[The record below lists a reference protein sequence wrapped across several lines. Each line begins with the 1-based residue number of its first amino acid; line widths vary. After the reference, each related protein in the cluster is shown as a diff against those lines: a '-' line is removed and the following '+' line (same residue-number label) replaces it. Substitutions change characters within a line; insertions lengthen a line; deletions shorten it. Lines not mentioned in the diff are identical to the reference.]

1 MLLIK
6 NIKFFYFLAPFLLR
20 SRIGRRRAFSTAC
33 FNGLENGRE
42 FKGEA
47 SPSKT
52 QIKENTL
59 FNINSVFFNLENNQ
73 EEVLNKYNCF
83 YNPSLEAL
91 CIMVEK
97 GLKYI
102 DLSKE
107 IVMNFIDFAQ
117 KMNIKN
123 LIMLL
128 DRKNKDYVKI
138 LQSMMTVGF
147 TNDKALSSVK
157 IGEIEYKVLKMTVSS
172 AQQEVE
178 EIAF

>member
-1 MLLIK
+1 
-6 NIKFFYFLAPFLLR
+6 
-20 SRIGRRRAFSTAC
+20 
-33 FNGLENGRE
+33 
-42 FKGEA
+42 
-47 SPSKT
+47 
-52 QIKENTL
+52 
-59 FNINSVFFNLENNQ
+59 
-73 EEVLNKYNCF
+73 
-83 YNPSLEAL
+83 
-91 CIMVEK
+91 MVEK
-97 GLKYI
+97 GLKYV

-147 TNDKALSSVK
+147 TNDKALASVK
-157 IGEIEYKVLKMTVSS
+157 IGEIDYKVLKMTVSS
-172 AQQEVE
+172 SQQEVE